1 MNYPRSVSGTI
12 SPIYGLEKDLE
23 NAGDRLGKGLLH
35 R

>member
-1 MNYPRSVSGTI
+1 MKYPQPVSGTI

-23 NAGDRLGKGLLH
+23 NAGDRLGEGLLH

>member
-1 MNYPRSVSGTI
+1 MNYPQPVSGTI
-12 SPIYGLEKDLE
+12 SPIHALETDLD

>member
-1 MNYPRSVSGTI
+1 MKYSQPISGTI

-23 NAGDRLGKGLLH
+23 NAGDRLRKGLLH